1 MRRLPYL
8 GIMLYVLCVFLIAY
22 PQRVFAQ
29 APPAVSQDTYYKARV
44 EKIIDS
50 GVSVSNGIEIPY
62 QHVQVTVLDSTL
74 KGRSLT
80 IDHGTIF
87 TIDKSK
93 FVLPG
98 QTVVVVQTNGP
109 NSEPIYQIIDVYRL
123 DALIPFLVLFAFAVI
138 FLSRWRGVGSLIG
151 MGISLLIIARFIVP
165 RIMTGGDP
173 LTISIVGCLMIMTMT
188 IYLAHGFSY
197 QTTVALTA
205 TFLTLILTGLLSVLL
220 VKFSHLTGLGSD
232 DAYSLKLGVTAMTNF
247 KGLLLGGILIGAL
260 GVLDDVTT
268 GLTASLFELN
278 KANNSLSFS
287 KLVQAG
293 MRIGK
298 EHVSSLVNTLVLA
311 YAGTS
316 LPIFIILITNTNNY
330 PLWSTLNSEMIV
342 EEIVRTLSGS
352 FGLIL
357 AVPLTTILAAWYV
370 TNQKLTKK

>member
-8 GIMLYVLCVFLIAY
+8 GIVLYVISVSLITNP
-22 PQRVFAQ
+22 PQVSAQ
-29 APPAVSQDTYYKARV
+29 ALPATSQDTYYKARV

-50 GVSVSNGIEIPY
+50 GSFVSNGIEIPY
-62 QHVQVTVLDSTL
+62 QHVQATVLDGAL
-74 KGRSLT
+74 KGRSLA

-93 FVLPG
+93 FVFPG

-138 FLSRWRGVGSLIG
+138 FLSQWRGVGSLVG
-151 MGISLLIIARFIVP
+151 MAISLLVIARFIVP
-165 RIMTGGDP
+165 QIMTGHDP
-173 LTISIVGCLMIMTMT
+173 LTISIAGCLMIMTVT
-188 IYLAHGFSY
+188 VYLAHGFSY

-205 TFLTLILTGLLSVLL
+205 TFFTLTLTGLLSVLL

-268 GLTASLFELN
+268 GLTASLFEIH

-293 MRIGK
+293 LRIGR

-357 AVPLTTILAAWYV
+357 AVPLTTILAAWYLS
-370 TNQKLTKK
+370 NKKA